1 MLIFSSSHF
10 FINFVPVMIT
20 FPNAKIN
27 IGLDIIRRRPDGY
40 HDLVTAMVPTDWRD
54 VLEIVPASSASS
66 LTVTGRRVDCPVES
80 NLVMKALRL
89 MQRTFGLERVGEM
102 DIFLHKVIP
111 DGAGLG
117 GGSADAAF
125 TLRMVNDI
133 ARLGATQSQLARLAA
148 TLGAD
153 CAFFI
158 YNTPMLCTGIG
169 DHLSPLPLSLRGLI
183 LAIIKPDAISV
194 NTRQAYS
201 GVTPALP
208 DVPLPDLLALP
219 VDEWQGRVV
228 NAFEASVFPQFPELS
243 RIKSHLLSLGA
254 IYASMSG
261 SGSALYALFDSA
273 DNDAD
278 KLSVTLSGT
287 FPSCHI
293 HVSQASL

>member
-89 MQRTFGLERVGEM
+89 MQRTYGLERVGEM
-102 DIFLHKVIP
+102 DICLHKVIP

-243 RIKSHLLSLGA
+243 RIKSRLLSLGA

>member
-40 HDLVTAMVPTDWRD
+40 HDIVTAMVPTDWRD

-66 LTVTGRRVDCPVES
+66 LSVTGRRVDCPVES

-89 MQRTFGLERVGEM
+89 MQRTYGLERVGEM

-169 DHLSPLPLSLRGLI
+169 DHLSPLPLSLHGLI

-208 DVPLPDLLALP
+208 HVPLPDLLALP
-219 VDEWQGRVV
+219 VNEWQGRVV

-243 RIKSHLLSLGA
+243 RIKSRLLSLGA

-273 DNDAD
+273 ANNAD
-278 KLSVTLSGT
+278 KLSVTLSGA

-293 HVSQASL
+293 HVSQTSL

>member
-1 MLIFSSSHF
+1 
-10 FINFVPVMIT
+10 MIT

>member
-1 MLIFSSSHF
+1 
-10 FINFVPVMIT
+10 MIT

-54 VLEIVPASSASS
+54 VLEIVPASAPAST
-66 LTVTGRRVDCPVES
+66 LTVTGRSVDCPPES

-89 MQRTFGLERVGEM
+89 MQRTYGLDRVGEM
-102 DIFLHKVIP
+102 DIYLHKVIP

-133 ARLGATQSQLARLAA
+133 AGLGASQSELARLAA
-148 TLGAD
+148 SLGAD
-153 CAFFI
+153 CAFFV

-169 DHLSPLPLSLRGLI
+169 DRLSPLPLSLNGLT
-183 LAIIKPDAISV
+183 LAIIKPDSISV

-201 GVTPALP
+201 GVTPAVP

-219 VDEWQGRVV
+219 VSEWQGRVV
-228 NAFEASVFPQFPELS
+228 NAFEASVFPQFPALS
-243 RIKSHLLSLGA
+243 AIKTRLLSLGA
-254 IYASMSG
+254 LYASMSG
-261 SGSALYALFDSA
+261 SGSAIYALFDSSA
-273 DNDAD
+273 HHAD
-278 KLSVTLSGT
+278 KLSVTISAA

-293 HVSQASL
+293 HVSPTWQ